1 MRLRLTLSYLWVYLI
16 DSESKDVSIHQE
28 FNSEINDLTNSRMT
42 EGKMEL
48 LLETNAN
55 SLSMSQEPTF
65 MLIYCTLSD
74 DKLSRGTKMYK
85 ITKISSGYFYK

>member
-1 MRLRLTLSYLWVYLI
+1 
-16 DSESKDVSIHQE
+16 
-28 FNSEINDLTNSRMT
+28 MT